1 MNEPVVDFI
10 GRSFKKVLGMGKCQ
24 RRLEILYLQL
34 QESLL
39 LSLQESPAV
48 SDAQTYKE
56 MCIAARREEWR
67 LNELKKKQQYLMKID
82 QPDISYKPKKQILGS
97 RYWF

>member
-1 MNEPVVDFI
+1 MKEFQKGFGHGQMSKETRDT
-10 GRSFKKVLGMGKCQ
+10 L
-24 RRLEILYLQL
+24 LYLQL
-34 QESLL
+34 KESLL

-48 SDAQTYKE
+48 SDAQIYKE